1 VRPTVDTPEQGADS
15 QRSTRRERRERIR
28 HARELVLACA
38 LLAFLWGLANSPL
51 VFVTQVSVQAD
62 DAALT
67 RRACSAIRV
76 PREASTLFYPLSEI
90 ERQVRG
96 LPEAQS
102 VEIDRVPCHLLV
114 VTVHRRRP
122 LAVAATGAGHFLIGA
137 DGIVAGLVPAGQAP
151 PKVPV
156 LDNLLADTAR
166 PGQGLPAWAV
176 WIMTQATS
184 AARRGGL
191 QGDWHLDCAQSF
203 DLYISYQGVKGFLGS
218 TDNLG
223 RKVELFATLLRELRR
238 RGQHPAYL
246 DVRVPDRPVWGPA
259 P

>member
-1 VRPTVDTPEQGADS
+1 MRPTVDTPEQRA
-15 QRSTRRERRERIR
+15 RRERRERIR
-28 HARELVLACA
+28 HARELVLTCA

-67 RRACSAIRV
+67 RRACSAIQV
-76 PREASTLFYPLSEI
+76 PTDASTLFYPLSEI
-90 ERQVRG
+90 QEQVLA

-114 VTVHRRRP
+114 VTVHRRQP
-122 LAVAATGAGHFLIGA
+122 LAVAPTAAGSFLIGA
-137 DGIVAGLVPAGQAP
+137 DGILAGLVPPGQAP

-166 PGQGLPAWAV
+166 PGEGLPGWAV

-184 AARRGGL
+184 AAHRGGL
-191 QGDWHLDCAQSF
+191 TGAWHLDCAQSF
-203 DLYISYQGVKGFLGS
+203 DLYISYQGVKGLLGS

-246 DVRVPDRPVWGPA
+246 DVRVPDRPLWDPA